1 MKIGMKAKVLAPV
14 VLLVL
19 ISVVVCGI
27 SIAGYASMGESTNNL
42 EKVSMAKLEAASTLN
57 VNLQAMHKNTLAH
70 CMNDMELML
79 EGYEEQ
85 IAMLR
90 EESKTAISA
99 FLEIVKN
106 DEEALIR
113 IQALEKQQ
121 NEFFTVVDSTLE
133 LSKVAETK
141 ADAVTMANGQL
152 AQKATLLTSGL
163 AKIEDEANQEI
174 VKETTSVVGICTSL
188 GGMMY
193 TVIVVVIIFG
203 ISAIIICILRIT
215 KPIAKLN
222 KKLVDIV
229 QDVQADRGNL
239 TERVPIVSKDE
250 IGTVAKNINHFIET
264 LQGIMSE
271 IIGDSQELEH
281 VTMNVNE
288 NMREANDA
296 VNDTSAVM
304 EELAASMEEIA
315 ATIADINSN
324 MNTVDGGVLNIS
336 TEADGIKSYAG
347 DMKQRAQKLEEDA
360 LGSRNRTQS
369 MTEEMLERL
378 NAAIENS
385 KSVDR
390 VNELTNE
397 ILNISSQTNLLALNA
412 SIEAARA
419 GDAGRGFAVVAD
431 EIRQL
436 ADNSRATA
444 NDIQQINA
452 AVVKAV
458 HDLGSNSQEIVEYL
472 QKTILP
478 DYNDFVEVGQK
489 YSGDAVYLDEE
500 MRNFYNLTEELK
512 KLIRTMTTSISGITS
527 AIDDSANGV
536 GTAAE
541 SSTKLAE
548 KIKDVN
554 GLMEE
559 SNAVADKLK
568 KQSERFVAV

>member
-1 MKIGMKAKVLAPV
+1 MKIGMKTKVLAPV
-14 VLLVL
+14 VSLVL
-19 ISVVVCGI
+19 IAVIVCGI
-27 SIAGYASMGESTNNL
+27 SIAGYSSMGTSTSNL
-42 EKVSMAKLEAASTLN
+42 QEVAMAKLEAASTLN
-57 VNLQAMHKNTLAH
+57 VNLQAVHKNALAH

-85 IAMLR
+85 IAALE
-90 EESKTAISA
+90 EESNNAIRS
-99 FLEIVKN
+99 FLDIVK
-106 DEEALIR
+106 DDAETLTR

-121 NEFFTVVDSTLE
+121 NEFFTVVNSTLE
-133 LSKVAETK
+133 LSKTAETK
-141 ADAVTMANGQL
+141 AEAVTMANGQL

-163 AKIEDEANQEI
+163 AKIEEEANQEI
-174 VKETTSVVGICTSL
+174 AAAAGSVVAICRQL
-188 GGMMY
+188 GGMMIG
-193 TVIVVVIIFG
+193 VIAAVILFG
-203 ISAIIICILRIT
+203 IGAVFMCIMLIT
-215 KPIAKLN
+215 KPIARLN
-222 KKLVDIV
+222 KKLVSII

-239 TERVPIVSKDE
+239 TERVPVVSKDE
-250 IGTVAKNINHFIET
+250 IGTVAGNINHFIET

-271 IIGDSQELEH
+271 IIGDSQELEQ
-281 VTMNVNE
+281 VTVNVNA
-288 NMREANDA
+288 NMRDANDA

-315 ATIADINSN
+315 ATIANINGN
-324 MNTVDGGVLNIS
+324 MTTVDGGVLNIS
-336 TEADGIKSYAG
+336 SEADGIKSYAG

-369 MTEEMLERL
+369 MTEDMLERL
-378 NAAIENS
+378 NVAIENS
-385 KSVDR
+385 RSVDR

-419 GDAGRGFAVVAD
+419 GEAGRGFAVVAD

-458 HDLGSNSQEIVEYL
+458 HDLGANSQEIVEYL
-472 QKTILP
+472 QKSILP

-489 YSGDAVYLDEE
+489 YSGDAAYLDEK
-500 MRNFYNLTEELK
+500 MRSFYSLTEELK
-512 KLIRTMTTSISGITS
+512 SLIQTMTTSISGITS

-541 SSTKLAE
+541 SSTRLAE

-554 GLMEE
+554 SLMEA
-559 SNAVADKLK
+559 SNDVANKLK
-568 KQSERFVAV
+568 KQSDRFVAV